1 MNMKK
6 VYISPETFVQKVELQ
21 YLMTASD
28 APKVQ
33 NDDDEADP
41 GGEVLSRRGRDVWED
56 EEEEDDEKW

>member
-1 MNMKK
+1 MKK
-6 VYISPETFVQKVELQ
+6 TYLTPETFVQKVEFQ

-41 GGEVLSRRGRDVWED
+41 EGQVLSRRRGHSQWDD
-56 EEEEDDEKW
+56 EEEEEEW

>member
-1 MNMKK
+1 MKK
-6 VYISPETFVQKVELQ
+6 TYLTPETFVQKVELQ

-41 GGEVLSRRGRDVWED
+41 DGQVLSRRRGHSQWDD
-56 EEEEDDEKW
+56 EEEKEEW

>member
-28 APKVQ
+28 APKVH
-33 NDDDEADP
+33 NDEDEADP
-41 GGEVLSRRGRDVWED
+41 EGEVLSRRGRDVWED
-56 EEEEDDEKW
+56 EEEEDDNK